1 MLYHKSIQSK
11 GEKTMKKYLCLFLA
25 ILMILS
31 LCACSGSDAAKETTA
46 ATEAT
51 VEEAK
56 PQLEIGYGK
65 VNITPSYSV
74 GLSSSGDEKN
84 RRSTGLIS
92 YVFATC
98 IAVRFGEDTYLM
110 YTVDTISMPEELMK
124 ILRET
129 ISSVVPEVKPENIF
143 LAATH
148 THSAPANAIADNEAE
163 GKYRIDFI
171 NYIPQA
177 AKLAIKDLAPATMS
191 ACKFDLEGMNFV
203 RHYWAIDGSSAGNN
217 YGNQNI
223 EYKEHTY
230 DVNHEMVLV
239 NFKREGK
246 EDVMMVNWAAH
257 PANPY
262 NPAIGYLNIC
272 ADHPGW
278 CRDRLEELTGAK
290 VAYFNGA
297 SGDVVPDS
305 KVTAI
310 NHGLDAK
317 QYGIKLAELAY
328 EHYSELKS
336 VEVDDVKAT
345 QQVVQCNVEHEGE
358 HLLVQCMDIQQIR
371 YNVDKA
377 TADQMARDIG
387 LSSAYHANAIISR
400 SKMGATDPRTLNA
413 FRIGPIGFTTGTYEM
428 ASEHAG
434 ELKAQSPF
442 EYTFLMCGN
451 TKYIPREEAIDYQS
465 YEGTNRPYTR
475 ETGDMLVGKY
485 VEMLNSIK

>member
-1 MLYHKSIQSK
+1 
-11 GEKTMKKYLCLFLA
+11 MKKLLCLLLA
-25 ILMILS
+25 VVMLLG
-31 LCACSGSDAAKETTA
+31 LCACGGSEGTTGNEAAGEQQET
-46 ATEAT
+46 E
-51 VEEAK
+51 K
-56 PQLEIGYGK
+56 QLQIGYGK

-74 GLSSSGDEKN
+74 GLASSGDEKN

-92 YVFATC
+92 YLFATC
-98 IAVRFGEDTYLM
+98 VAMKYGEETYLM
-110 YTVDTISMPEELMK
+110 YTIDTIGISEEFGD
-124 ILRET
+124 ILRVEILT
-129 ISSVVPEVKPENIF
+129 EFPDLKLENIY

-148 THSAPANAIADNEAE
+148 THSAPATGWSDNSPE
-163 GKYRIDFI
+163 GKYRQEFI
-171 NYIPQA
+171 KYIPQA
-177 AKLAIKDLAPATMS
+177 AKLALQDLTTVTDVS
-191 ACKFDLEGMNFV
+191 AAKFDIEGMNFV
-203 RHYWAIDGSSAGNN
+203 RHYIMNDGTYAGSNF
-217 YGNQNI
+217 GSDTSG
-223 EYKEHTY
+223 YKEHTY

-239 NFKREGK
+239 NFKRDGK

-345 QQVVQCNVEHEGE
+345 QQVVQCNVEHDGE
-358 HLLVQCMDIQQIR
+358 HLLAQCMEIQQIR

-428 ASEHAG
+428 ASEHGG

-475 ETGDMLVGKY
+475 ETGDMLVQKY